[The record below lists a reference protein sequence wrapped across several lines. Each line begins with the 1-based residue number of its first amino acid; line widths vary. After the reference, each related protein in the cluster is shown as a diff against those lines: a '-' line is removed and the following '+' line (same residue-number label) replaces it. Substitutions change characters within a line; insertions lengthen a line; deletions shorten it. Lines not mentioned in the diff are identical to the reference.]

1 MKKIFEKINNII
13 NAKHRHM
20 MKKIHFVHPLLK
32 NDNVD
37 ILSDIEKELS
47 RRKKPVDGL
56 ADSKD
61 SVHPEYW
68 QGVSNGLTWAIEI
81 VQEYKNKESK
91 N

>member
-1 MKKIFEKINNII
+1 
-13 NAKHRHM
+13 M
-20 MKKIHFVHPLLK
+20 MKKIYFVRTHLK
-32 NDNVD
+32 NDDVN

-47 RRKKPVDGL
+47 RRKTPVDGL

-68 QGVSNGLTWAIEI
+68 QGVSNGLTRAIEV
-81 VQEYKNKESK
+81 VQEYKNKEYK